1 MLKKINMGRKST
13 SSHWQ
18 ILFRKVRLCKLTLSG
33 AELYQPGLNLRP
45 AMKLRKVFTMG
56 KIKSSFKARLIPFA
70 NKLAPGPV
78 NSNTKSKP

>member
-56 KIKSSFKARLIPFA
+56 KIKSSLKVSKFA
-70 NKLAPGPV
+70 QSQADSLG
-78 NSNTKSKP
+78 